1 MRQLSS
7 LEAQFLL
14 LESPTTTSHVGAL
27 LLLDTAQLPGGELR
41 LENLADL
48 VETRL
53 PLAPGL
59 RERVVEAPLGLG
71 SPYWVEDPHFDL
83 EYHLRELVLPPPGG
97 TEELAEE
104 VARIHARPVDRTRPR
119 WEFYVVHGLSTGD
132 VTALY
137 VKFHTAAI
145 DSICA
150 AEILTAIL
158 DPDESPRDT
167 PAAQW
172 APAAVPGPP
181 ELLARELADTAV
193 RSRALLA
200 QLPARLAELPAAR
213 DLPAVRTAT
222 ELAQAA
228 FSTLAGEP
236 AAPSSEPHLPVP
248 PTPFNGPVTAH
259 RRLALGRVDT
269 ARVDEVVDGFGTSAD
284 SVILALLSTAL
295 RRWLLDH
302 DALPEIPLVAAA
314 PATVRPASGA
324 DQSGNTLTVTLTSL
338 PTDVADPVAR
348 LRAAA
353 VARQHARPVPAP
365 FAHSNSLSE
374 LPRALAGWAARA
386 LLPVSSAPGPL
397 FNLLVSHEPGPRQ
410 PMYVA
415 GARVSGMHPLSMV
428 TDATGGMSI
437 TLCSYA
443 GQLDVGI
450 VVSREMVPDAWRIAG
465 YLSDALDE
473 LVELGELGDS

>member
-1 MRQLSS
+1 LY
-7 LEAQFLL
+7 L
-14 LESPTTTSHVGAL
+14 
-27 LLLDTAQLPGGELR
+27 
-41 LENLADL
+41 
-48 VETRL
+48 
-53 PLAPGL
+53 
-59 RERVVEAPLGLG
+59 
-71 SPYWVEDPHFDL
+71 
-83 EYHLRELVLPPPGG
+83 
-97 TEELAEE
+97 
-104 VARIHARPVDRTRPR
+104 
-119 WEFYVVHGLSTGD
+119 VHGVSAGGA
-132 VTALY
+132 TALY

-150 AEILTAIL
+150 AELFTALL
-158 DPDESPRDT
+158 DPDESPRDAPT
-167 PAAQW
+167 APW

-181 ELLARELADTAV
+181 ELLARGLADTAL

-200 QLPARLAELPAAR
+200 QLPSRLADLPAAR
-213 DLPAVRTAT
+213 GLGAVRTAT
-222 ELAQAA
+222 ELAQVT
-228 FSTLAGEP
+228 FSTLAGDP
-236 AAPSSEPHLPVP
+236 AARTSGPHLPVP

-259 RRLALGRVDT
+259 RRLALGRLDAV
-269 ARVDEVVDGFGTSAD
+269 RVDRVVDAYGTSLE

-302 DALPEIPLVAAA
+302 DALPEIPLVAAV
-314 PATVRPASGA
+314 PATVRPVSGS
-324 DQSGNTLTVTLTSL
+324 DQSDKTLSVTLTSL

-353 VARQHARPVPAP
+353 VARQDARPVPAP

-386 LLPVSSAPGPL
+386 LLPVSSAPGPS
-397 FNLLVSHEPGPRQ
+397 FNLLFSHEPGPRQ

-415 GARVSGMHPLSMV
+415 GARVSAMHPLSMV

-450 VVSREMVPDAWRIAG
+450 VVSREMVPDARRIAG
-465 YLSDALDE
+465 YLSEALDE
-473 LVELGELGDS
+473 LVELGELAES